1 MHGILMS
8 SSDMALS
15 QRLIEDTGLGVGLLN
30 TSSNDGSVYEAI
42 QIEGGRSS
50 LSTSRVEGDSGVEVG
65 ISRMITSSAEM
76 SSISTDKSL
85 RGVEL

>member
-50 LSTSRVEGDSGVEVG
+50 LSTSRVEGDSGVG
-65 ISRMITSSAEM
+65 ISMMITSSAEM

>member
-1 MHGILMS
+1 MHGTLIS
-8 SSDMALS
+8 SSDIALL

-50 LSTSRVEGDSGVEVG
+50 LSTSRVEGDSGVG
-65 ISRMITSSAEM
+65 ISMMITSSAEM